1 MKNKKIIVVLI
12 IMFLITGLLI
22 SFILFSKKEKQDQTT
37 IIDSEP
43 PVIELK
49 GNNILLMVGDTY
61 SEPGYDA
68 FDNYDGN
75 ITSKVVVS
83 GNVDTNKVGVYKLKY
98 TVQDSSNNNFEI
110 ERVVTV
116 CESNVDSVPIL
127 TYHNFMSKKEKNKYA
142 SKDKYTVTVE
152 SFEKQLEYLKENGYK
167 TITLDDFYMWYTNQ
181 IALTEKDVVI
191 VIDDGNISQ
200 YHYAIPLI
208 EKYGFNA
215 TIFVITGRI
224 TNNDV
229 EWDPSQIQFF
239 NQNIIDDIENNHK
252 SIKLES
258 HTNNLHQL
266 IDNQVAIKVKDDK
279 EVEEDLKISK
289 EILDAH
295 YMAYPYGW
303 NTASSTEI
311 LKKLGYKMAFAFG
324 QGNYGRA
331 SKNDD
336 QYYIKRVNITAE
348 TSMREFVNWLE
359 ER

>member
-1 MKNKKIIVVLI
+1 MKNKIIIAVLI
-12 IMFLITGLLI
+12 ISFLIIGLSI
-22 SFILFSKKEKQDQTT
+22 SFACKKEKQNKAT
-37 IIDSEP
+37 IVDNEP

-61 SEPGYDA
+61 LEPGYNA

-83 GNVDTNKVGVYKLKY
+83 GNVDTNKAGVYKLEY
-98 TVQDSSNNNFEI
+98 TVQDSSNNKFEI
-110 ERVVTV
+110 ERVITV
-116 CESNVDSVPIL
+116 CEDNVDSVPIL
-127 TYHNFMSKKEKNKYA
+127 TYHNFMSEKEKSQFA
-142 SKDKYTVTVE
+142 PKDKYTVTIE
-152 SFEKQLEYLKENGYK
+152 SFEKQLQYLKENGYK

-181 IALTEKDVVI
+181 IALTEKDVVM

-229 EWDPSQIQFF
+229 EWDPSQLQFF

-266 IDNQVAIKVKDDK
+266 IDNQVAIKVKTD
-279 EVEEDLKISK
+279 EEIENDLKISK
-289 EILDAH
+289 EILDAS
-295 YMAYPYGW
+295 YLAYPYGW

-331 SKNDD
+331 SKTDD